1 MLVQVSSEILEMFVN
16 TLTVDCKYSRWNWD
30 NLS

>member
-1 MLVQVSSEILEMFVN
+1 MLVQVRSEILEMFVN
-16 TLTVDCKYSRWNWD
+16 TLTADWKYSRWNWD